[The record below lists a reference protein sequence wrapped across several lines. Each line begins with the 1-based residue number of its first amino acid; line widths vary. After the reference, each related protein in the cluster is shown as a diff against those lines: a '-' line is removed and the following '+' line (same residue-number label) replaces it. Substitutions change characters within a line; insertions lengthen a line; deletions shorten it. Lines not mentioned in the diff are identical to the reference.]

1 MRLFGE
7 DYLWQYIGIRAR
19 REQEQKTIA
28 VYIAECL
35 RLSGEGKVL
44 TTKLSDLLDRKAEEV
59 DEEEKAKETIT
70 SFKER
75 LGGG

>member
-1 MRLFGE
+1 M
-7 DYLWQYIGIRAR
+7 
-19 REQEQKTIA
+19 
-28 VYIAECL
+28 YIAECL

-44 TTKLSDLLDRKAEEV
+44 ATKLSDLLDKNTNDV
-59 DEEEKAKETIT
+59 DEEEKARETIT